1 MIGIIT
7 NDSLDISVDDTIEA
21 KVAQSIKAEEGQIN
35 PLNDKPFP
43 QNYRDILASR
53 QDLPTSSHRVA
64 FMKAYHANNAIIVK
78 ADTGSGKSTQIPGYL
93 LMDDH
98 KAEGA
103 IACTQPRRLAATS
116 VAGRVAKELDV
127 ELGEEVGYRVQFDE
141 KTKPGVTKIVYL
153 TGGMLLANHYSNP
166 EHSKFRCIIIDEAH
180 ERTVNT
186 DILMAHLKK
195 LLTKRPELKVIIM
208 SATMDAGKFSEDFN
222 NVPIFEGRSF
232 PVRTIYME
240 SPVQWILETTAHL
253 IQHIHDKEDPGDI
266 LVFLSGVDEIQF
278 VASAAAN
285 ANQDLDVIPLYGT
298 LSPAEQRK
306 AFEPSSKRKCII
318 ATNIAETSTA
328 FPNTAYIIE
337 NGFRGPLT
345 TAPVHT
351 LIY

>member
-1 MIGIIT
+1 MPGPT
-7 NDSLDISVDDTIEA
+7 ANISVDDTIEA

-43 QNYRDILASR
+43 QNYRDISASR
-53 QDLPTSSHRVA
+53 QVLPTSSHRVA

-78 ADTGSGKSTQIPGYL
+78 ADTGSGKFTQIPGYL

-98 KAEGA
+98 KAERA
-103 IACTQPRRLAATS
+103 IACTQPRRLATTS
-116 VAGRVAKELDV
+116 AKL
-127 ELGEEVGYRVQFDE
+127 
-141 KTKPGVTKIVYL
+141 GVTKIVYL
-153 TGGMLLANHYSNP
+153 TDGILLVNHYSNP
-166 EHSKFRCIIIDEAH
+166 ELSKFRCIIIDEAH

-208 SATMDAGKFSEDFN
+208 AAKMDAGKFSEHFN
-222 NVPIFEGRSF
+222 NNPIFEVSGRSF

-240 SPVQWILETTAHL
+240 SPVQWILQTTAHL
-253 IQHIHDKEDPGDI
+253 IQHIHDKEGPGDI
-266 LVFLSGVDEIQF
+266 LVFLSGVDEIES

-285 ANQDLDVIPLYGT
+285 ANQNLDVIPMYGT
-298 LSPAEQRK
+298 LSPAEQQK

-318 ATNIAETSTA
+318 TTNIAETSTVV
-328 FPNTAYIIE
+328 PNTTYVME

-345 TAPVHT
+345 TAPVPT